1 MKDKKVMQELIR
13 LFNPKIDWM
22 GFIITPKNYISYHHI
37 DEKRNGGKETV
48 DNGAILSRTS
58 HMLLHKIEHFN
69 KDLYLKWQLLFID
82 INLTRKPLT
91 EDTLQRI
98 CELTLET
105 KDFFISINKLD
116 RISDFNGEFSLKL
129 KKEN

>member
-58 HMLLHKIEHFN
+58 YMLLHKIEHFN

-91 EDTLQRI
+91 EDTLQKI

-105 KDFFISINKLD
+105 KEFFISINKLD
-116 RISDFNGEFSLKL
+116 RISDFGGEFSLKL